1 MISQRGNNNRKLL
14 KITDDTEPF
23 PGIPPHFGGVISDGQ
38 ELPDFTPDYAKACFG
53 VDAGPASGGGDQQ
66 ASAPAA
72 ATAPG
77 AAATPAPSFP
87 AVDLLNQ
94 LR

>member
-1 MISQRGNNNRKLL
+1 M
-14 KITDDTEPF
+14 KITDDTEP
-23 PGIPPHFGGVISDGQ
+23 GIPPYFVSDSDK
-38 ELPDFTPDYAKACFG
+38 LPDFTPDYAKACFG